1 MFFSLFKKVPFET
14 WRFVM
19 QVNKIIVNQDYQDLY
34 NLIFNI
40 FKDDEEVAVLFDRR
54 IKEEKSNYK
63 H

>member
-1 MFFSLFKKVPFET
+1 
-14 WRFVM
+14 M
-19 QVNKIIVNQDYQDLY
+19 QDNKIIVNQDYEDLY
-34 NLIFNI
+34 NVIFKI

>member
-1 MFFSLFKKVPFET
+1 
-14 WRFVM
+14 M